1 MSVTRPI
8 TPSDEALT
16 RVAVRYAVALRLGG
30 TAACAIAAPLA
41 APRVPAVLW
50 AVLLV
55 LAVWAGVFAY
65 ALPRS
70 PGPLPVVVPDAAL
83 VTLVV
88 LAQQRLVPAEMIAG
102 GTTWTLMFASTAI
115 FIAQL
120 LLRPAAGLPIAGVVT
135 VAYFLSADV
144 PTGWW
149 FLPLQA
155 GVISYLVRLL
165 RHGGRDADQV
175 IAAGLDE
182 LHRVRLD
189 EARRADERE
198 QYRRLHDTVLSTL
211 VIVASGAFER
221 PMAVVS
227 AKARDGLD
235 VFAELAAEPAEAGG
249 DAALL
254 PLLEAVAERASSLDV
269 RVTGTAV
276 TLPARVADSVMG
288 AVAEAP
294 ENVSRHAGVGA
305 AEVRSWSAAGGVFV
319 EVTDAGIGFDVAR
332 IPSSRRGIEQSIRG
346 RMAAAG
352 GVATVTSEPSA
363 GTRVLL
369 RWPHA

>member
-1 MSVTRPI
+1 MSVTRARPV

-16 RVAVRYAVALRLGG
+16 RVAIRYAVALRLGG
-30 TAACAIAAPLA
+30 TAACTVAAPLA
-41 APRVPAVLW
+41 ATDVPVALW
-50 AVLLV
+50 MVLLV
-55 LAVWAGVFAY
+55 LAVWTGVFAY

-70 PGPLPVVVPDAAL
+70 PGPLPVVLPDAAL
-83 VTLVV
+83 VALVV
-88 LAQQRLVPAEMIAG
+88 LAQERLVPADMIAS
-102 GTTWTLMFASTAI
+102 GTTWTLMFASTTI

-120 LLRPAAGLPIAGVVT
+120 LLRPAVGLPIAGIVT

-155 GVISYLVRLL
+155 GVIGYLVRLL
-165 RHGGRDADQV
+165 RHGGRDADKV
-175 IAAGLDE
+175 ITAGLEE
-182 LHRVRLD
+182 LNQVRLD

-211 VIVASGAFER
+211 VIVASGAFDR

-235 VFAELAAEPAEAGG
+235 VLAAEPAEPAG
-249 DAALL
+249 DTALL
-254 PLLEAVAERASSLDV
+254 PMLEAVAERASPLDV
-269 RVTGTAV
+269 RVTGTTV
-276 TLPARVADSVMG
+276 TLPAHVAGSVAG
-288 AVAEAP
+288 AVAEAL
-294 ENVSRHAGVGA
+294 ENVARHAGVGG
-305 AEVRSWSAAGGVFV
+305 AEVRSWAADGGVFV
-319 EVTDAGIGFDVAR
+319 EVTDAGVGFDVAR
-332 IPSSRRGIEQSIRG
+332 VPRSRRGIDQSIVG

-352 GVATVTSEPSA
+352 GAATVTSEPSA

-369 RWPHA
+369 RWPGA